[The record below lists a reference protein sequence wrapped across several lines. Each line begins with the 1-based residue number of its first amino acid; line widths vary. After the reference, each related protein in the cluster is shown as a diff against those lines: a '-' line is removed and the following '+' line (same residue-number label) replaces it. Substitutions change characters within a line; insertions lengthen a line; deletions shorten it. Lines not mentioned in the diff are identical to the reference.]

1 MATKKKPGKKT
12 GKRKLVATDPPVMV
26 GGGGSSFIW
35 IAKDLDPQLFQPSE
49 VPGGAPKP
57 PTPDDYYCFRIQGN
71 IGKLVID
78 EGNGSGPGNKGVNDK
93 KYFVKFGS

>member
-1 MATKKKPGKKT
+1 MATKKKSPKKPGKKP
-12 GKRKLVATDPPVMV
+12 LVSTDPPVMV

-49 VPGGAPKP
+49 VPARAPKP
-57 PTPDDYYCFRIQGN
+57 PNPDDYYCFRIQGD

-78 EGNGSGPGNKGVNDK
+78 DGNGVGPGKPVNQ
-93 KYFVKFGS
+93 KYSVKFQN